1 MDYLISNILPSGPID
16 KMWKTLRSR
25 VAKSSKPKQKVTEEE
40 VVNAFRSSDKPRN
53 KPKQRPN
60 EYKDNNEMKDVLDL
74 FNKLEGLIVEGDVR
88 VKEVL
93 GQR

>member
-1 MDYLISNILPSGPID
+1 
-16 KMWKTLRSR
+16 
-25 VAKSSKPKQKVTEEE
+25 
-40 VVNAFRSSDKPRN
+40 
-53 KPKQRPN
+53 
-60 EYKDNNEMKDVLDL
+60 MKDVLDL